1 MALTRKLHNG
11 AIQMCASAHIY
22 GQETAPRSR
31 RNIML
36 SSLVYNVVFNII
48 NGTYLTGFCLA
59 MGADANY
66 VNIIVVIMSICN
78 MFQLV
83 SPLIFERLKQRK
95 RLIIL
100 LRAAAHA
107 INLLVIP
114 LIAMS
119 GLAVETLLPVIGVL
133 FGAAQLI
140 NALIAPGLQVWHIG
154 CIPEEKRLGYF
165 SLFSVLNCIIT
176 YGSLFLAGIF
186 ADILVRS
193 LGDHYALPTLR
204 LVFLMLAALDILFL
218 TRIHE
223 YPNPPGAKPSLRQM
237 LRCIPAC
244 PAYMKIIGIAA
255 LWNFVAN
262 VPSQYYTTYL
272 LDNLNLSYTFINS
285 VNLFNIV
292 AVILLTPLWK
302 KLIQRKGL
310 RGTLFLALLFYAPHA
325 LGLSLVGTETVF
337 LYPLSSLYGIVF
349 SVGFTLCF
357 TLVPYIDLPHEN
369 RTVYM
374 ALYNTCCA
382 LAALLGVLAGRLIY
396 TLFGSMAPIILFGAE
411 IAPARLLV
419 IGFSLFLFLAAFLSR
434 AMLKKQPES
443 TA

>member
-1 MALTRKLHNG
+1 M
-11 AIQMCASAHIY
+11 
-22 GQETAPRSR
+22 
-31 RNIML
+31 
-36 SSLVYNVVFNII
+36 
-48 NGTYLTGFCLA
+48 
-59 MGADANY
+59 
-66 VNIIVVIMSICN
+66 
-78 MFQLV
+78 
-83 SPLIFERLKQRK
+83 
-95 RLIIL
+95 
-100 LRAAAHA
+100 
-107 INLLVIP
+107 
-114 LIAMS
+114 
-119 GLAVETLLPVIGVL
+119 L

-302 KLIQRKGL
+302 KLIQRKGC
-310 RGTLFLALLFYAPHA
+310 LL
-325 LGLSLVGTETVF
+325 
-337 LYPLSSLYGIVF
+337 
-349 SVGFTLCF
+349 
-357 TLVPYIDLPHEN
+357 
-369 RTVYM
+369 
-374 ALYNTCCA
+374 
-382 LAALLGVLAGRLIY
+382 Y
-396 TLFGSMAPIILFGAE
+396 T
-411 IAPARLLV
+411 
-419 IGFSLFLFLAAFLSR
+419 SR
-434 AMLKKQPES
+434 CV
-443 TA
+443 

>member
-1 MALTRKLHNG
+1 
-11 AIQMCASAHIY
+11 
-22 GQETAPRSR
+22 
-31 RNIML
+31 ML
-36 SSLVYNVVFNII
+36 
-48 NGTYLTGFCLA
+48 
-59 MGADANY
+59 
-66 VNIIVVIMSICN
+66 
-78 MFQLV
+78 
-83 SPLIFERLKQRK
+83 
-95 RLIIL
+95 
-100 LRAAAHA
+100 
-107 INLLVIP
+107 
-114 LIAMS
+114 
-119 GLAVETLLPVIGVL
+119 
-133 FGAAQLI
+133 
-140 NALIAPGLQVWHIG
+140 ALI
-154 CIPEEKRLGYF
+154 
-165 SLFSVLNCIIT
+165 
-176 YGSLFLAGIF
+176 
-186 ADILVRS
+186 
-193 LGDHYALPTLR
+193 
-204 LVFLMLAALDILFL
+204 
-218 TRIHE
+218 
-223 YPNPPGAKPSLRQM
+223 
-237 LRCIPAC
+237 
-244 PAYMKIIGIAA
+244 
-255 LWNFVAN
+255 VA
-262 VPSQYYTTYL
+262 
-272 LDNLNLSYTFINS
+272 
-285 VNLFNIV
+285 IV

>member
-1 MALTRKLHNG
+1 MNTPTRPAQSLPF
-11 AIQMCASAHIY
+11 ARCCAA
-22 GQETAPRSR
+22 
-31 RNIML
+31 
-36 SSLVYNVVFNII
+36 F
-48 NGTYLTGFCLA
+48 
-59 MGADANY
+59 
-66 VNIIVVIMSICN
+66 
-78 MFQLV
+78 
-83 SPLIFERLKQRK
+83 
-95 RLIIL
+95 
-100 LRAAAHA
+100 
-107 INLLVIP
+107 
-114 LIAMS
+114 
-119 GLAVETLLPVIGVL
+119 
-133 FGAAQLI
+133 
-140 NALIAPGLQVWHIG
+140 
-154 CIPEEKRLGYF
+154 
-165 SLFSVLNCIIT
+165 
-176 YGSLFLAGIF
+176 
-186 ADILVRS
+186 
-193 LGDHYALPTLR
+193 
-204 LVFLMLAALDILFL
+204 
-218 TRIHE
+218 
-223 YPNPPGAKPSLRQM
+223 PPA
-237 LRCIPAC
+237 

-382 LAALLGVLAGRLIY
+382 LAALLGVLAGQADLH
-396 TLFGSMAPIILFGAE
+396 AVWEHGAHYSVWRRDRPRT
-411 IAPARLLV
+411 PAGHR
-419 IGFSLFLFLAAFLSR
+419 FFAFLFLAAFLSR